1 MRRRIAVV
9 GDKLEHGG
17 EILPYSGRGFT
28 IGDAAH
34 QVALIGGS
42 AYCEA
47 CRSAGTIAKAG
58 GPRRIEFMGET
69 AADGDVVLCDCAA
82 PPRI

>member
-17 EILPYSGRGFT
+17 EILPYRGRVFT
-28 IGDAAH
+28 MGAGYQA
-34 QVALIGGS
+34 ALIGGY

-47 CRSAGTIAKAG
+47 CKSTGIRITRLQKHIWTISW
-58 GPRRIEFMGET
+58 
-69 AADGDVVLCDCAA
+69 
-82 PPRI
+82 